1 MPRQKKYNRE
11 EKKYYPILKKLIE
24 DIGDWNVNYYS
35 LSKEWGIPNQNI
47 YRWKNKILIEIE
59 LPDVYKMGKN
69 TEVALY
75 SAIRQCQL
83 KIKSVDNESDRIGYM
98 NALVRLSEG
107 LTRIQESYG
116 RKQQLRFDNLEQ
128 EVQINQVQIIQ
139 NVVKEIEERK
149 IEANARTTK

>member
-139 NVVKEIEERK
+139 NVVKEMEERK
-149 IEANARTTK
+149 IETNARTTK

>member
-116 RKQQLRFDNLEQ
+116 RKQQLRFDSLEQ

-139 NVVKEIEERK
+139 NVVKEMEERK
-149 IEANARTTK
+149 IETNARTTK

>member
-75 SAIRQCQL
+75 SAIKQCQL

-139 NVVKEIEERK
+139 NVVKEMEERK
-149 IEANARTTK
+149 IETNARTTK

>member
-75 SAIRQCQL
+75 SAIKQCQL

>member
-1 MPRQKKYNRE
+1 MKS
-11 EKKYYPILKKLIE
+11 ILKKNTENYDKLKELI
-24 DIGDWNVNYYS
+24 IQVGVWNVP
-35 LSKEWGIPNQNI
+35 LRAMAREWGVPQSNLC
-47 YRWKNKILIEIE
+47 RWKDRILLEIE
-59 LPDVYKMGKN
+59 LPDVMKMGQN
-69 TEVALY
+69 CENALY
-75 SAIRQCQL
+75 AAIRQCQL

-139 NVVKEIEERK
+139 NVVKEMEERK
-149 IEANARTTK
+149 IETNARTTK